1 MGSELEWFAFCLLEW
16 QTNSFNKGW
25 NDRNGNYPLNRKEKE
40 AIMSRKEEIEARKVE
55 LRDEIESAEDVEKVE
70 ELNQEVEALTEE
82 EEQLEKHEEEEKT
95 ATALEE
101 KKAVAK
107 EIEIKKEVEK
117 MDKEFRNSKEYVN
130 AYAEYLKTNDD
141 KELKALITTNGYAT
155 GNSATIEVPDMVYDI
170 VKTAWEREDLLAR
183 VRRLSV
189 KGNFK
194 VQFEVSGDAAVKHQE
209 GYGEVSEESLV
220 LGVVSLTP
228 VSFKKWI
235 SISDEALDLRG
246 EAFLEYIYDEITY
259 RIAKKIADELVGIVA
274 ALPTS
279 LSANGETGVYDKV
292 SANKITKA
300 PALGVIAEAI
310 ANLSDETRDITV
322 VMNKLT
328 YAEFKK
334 AQYDG
339 NYAVDPFEGAT
350 VVFNNTLPA
359 YTAASANAVYCI
371 VGDFD
376 HGALINTPNGD
387 GIELKFDDTTLMTQ
401 DLIRILGRR
410 FAGVN
415 AVADKAFCNIAKP
428 TTSA

>member
-1 MGSELEWFAFCLLEW
+1 
-16 QTNSFNKGW
+16 
-25 NDRNGNYPLNRKEKE
+25 
-40 AIMSRKEEIEARKVE
+40 MSRKEEIEARKLE
-55 LRDEIESAEDVEKVE
+55 LREEIESAEDTEKVE
-70 ELNQEVEALTEE
+70 ELNEEVEALKE
-82 EEQLEKHEEEEKT
+82 EEQQLEEHEEEEKT
-95 ATALEE
+95 AEELEE
-101 KKAVAK
+101 KKVSAK
-107 EIEIKKEVEK
+107 EIVKEERK
-117 MDKEFRNSKEYVN
+117 TMEMKEFRNSKEYIE
-130 AYAEYLKTNDD
+130 AYAEYIKTNDE
-141 KELKALITTNGYAT
+141 KELKSLITTNGYAT

-183 VRRLSV
+183 VRRLAV
-189 KGNFK
+189 KGNLK

-209 GYGEVSEESLV
+209 GYGAVTEESLV

-246 EAFLEYIYDEITY
+246 EAFLNYIYDEITY

-279 LSANGETGVYDKV
+279 LSANDSGVYDKV

-300 PALGVIAEAI
+300 PGIGVIAEAI

-328 YAEFKK
+328 YAAFKE
-334 AQYDG
+334 AQYSNG
-339 NYAVDPFEGAT
+339 YAVDPFEGAT

-359 YTAASANAVYCI
+359 YSSASANAVYCI
-371 VGDFD
+371 VGDFN

-387 GIELKFDDTTLMTQ
+387 GIELKFDDTTLMTS
-401 DLIRILGRR
+401 DLVRILGRR

-415 AVADKAFCNIAKP
+415 AVADKSFCNIAKP

>member
-1 MGSELEWFAFCLLEW
+1 M
-16 QTNSFNKGW
+16 T
-25 NDRNGNYPLNRKEKE
+25 
-40 AIMSRKEEIEARKVE
+40 RKEEIEARKLE
-55 LRDEIESAEDVEKVE
+55 LRDEIEGAESTEKVE
-70 ELNQEVEALTEE
+70 ELTEE
-82 EEQLEKHEEEEKT
+82 VNALVEEEGQLEEQEKEEEI
-95 ATALEE
+95 ATQLEE
-101 KKAVAK
+101 KSIVAK
-107 EIEIKKEVEK
+107 EIEVKKEEK
-117 MDKEFRNSKEYVN
+117 KMEEFRNTKEYIN
-130 AYAEYLKTNDD
+130 AYAEYIKSNDD
-141 KELKALITTNGYAT
+141 KELKSLITTNGYST

-170 VKTAWEREDLLAR
+170 VKTAWEREDLLAK

-189 KGNFK
+189 KGNLK
-194 VQFEVSGDAAVKHQE
+194 VQFEVSGDAAVKHME

-246 EAFLEYIYDEITY
+246 EDFLNYIYDEITY

-279 LSANGETGVYDKV
+279 LSANGSGVYDKV

-300 PALGVIAEAI
+300 PGVGVIAEAI

-328 YAEFKK
+328 YAAFKE
-334 AQYDG
+334 AQYAA
-339 NYAVDPFEGAT
+339 NYSVDPFEGAT

-359 YTAASANAVYCI
+359 YSSASANDVYAI
-371 VGDFD
+371 VGDFN

-387 GIELKFDDTTLMTQ
+387 GIELKFDDTTLMTS
-401 DLIRILGRR
+401 DLVRILGRR

>member
-1 MGSELEWFAFCLLEW
+1 
-16 QTNSFNKGW
+16 
-25 NDRNGNYPLNRKEKE
+25 
-40 AIMSRKEEIEARKVE
+40 MSRKDEIEARKLE
-55 LRDEIESAEDVEKVE
+55 LRDEIEAAEDAEKVE
-70 ELNQEVEALTEE
+70 ELKEEVDALVEEEGQIEQQEQEQEVA
-82 EEQLEKHEEEEKT
+82 EQ
-95 ATALEE
+95 LEE
-101 KKAVAK
+101 KKVAAK
-107 EIEIKKEVEK
+107 EIIVEERKE
-117 MDKEFRNSKEYVN
+117 MKEEFKNSKEYVN
-130 AYAEYLKTNDD
+130 AYAEYVKTNDD
-141 KELKALITTNGYAT
+141 SELRALITTNGYAT

-170 VKTAWEREDLLAR
+170 VKTAWEREDLLAK

-189 KGNFK
+189 KGNLK

-246 EAFLEYIYDEITY
+246 EEFLNYIYDEITY
-259 RIAKKIADELVGIVA
+259 RIAKKIADELVGIIA

-279 LSANGETGVYDKV
+279 LSANGSGVYDKV

-300 PALGVIAEAI
+300 PEVGTIAEAI

-334 AQYDG
+334 AQYANG
-339 NYAVDPFEGAT
+339 YAVDPFEGAS

-359 YTAASANAVYCI
+359 YGTASANAVYCI
-371 VGDFD
+371 VGDFN

-387 GIELKFDDTTLMTQ
+387 GIELKFDDTTLMTS
-401 DLIRILGRR
+401 DLVRILGRR

-415 AVADKAFCNIAKP
+415 AVADKSFCNIAKP

>member
-1 MGSELEWFAFCLLEW
+1 
-16 QTNSFNKGW
+16 
-25 NDRNGNYPLNRKEKE
+25 
-40 AIMSRKEEIEARKVE
+40 MSRKEEIEARKLE
-55 LRDEIESAEDVEKVE
+55 LREEIESAEDTEKVE
-70 ELNQEVEALTEE
+70 ELNEEVEALKEE
-82 EEQLEKHEEEEKT
+82 EEQLEEHEKEEKT
-95 ATALEE
+95 AEELEE
-101 KKAVAK
+101 KKVSAK
-107 EIEIKKEVEK
+107 EIVKEERK
-117 MDKEFRNSKEYVN
+117 TMEMKEFRNTKEYIE
-130 AYAEYLKTNDD
+130 AYAEYIKSNDD
-141 KELKALITTNGYAT
+141 KELKSLITTNGYAT

-183 VRRLSV
+183 VRRLAV
-189 KGNFK
+189 KGNLK

-209 GYGEVSEESLV
+209 GYGTVTEESLV

-246 EAFLEYIYDEITY
+246 EAFLNYIYDEITY
-259 RIAKKIADELVGIVA
+259 RIAKKIANELVGIIA

-279 LSANGETGVYDKV
+279 LSANDDGVYDKV

-300 PALGVIAEAI
+300 PAVGTIAEAI

-328 YAEFKK
+328 YAAFKE
-334 AQYDG
+334 AQYSNG
-339 NYAVDPFEGAT
+339 YAVDPFEGAT

-359 YTAASANAVYCI
+359 YSSASANAVYCI
-371 VGDFD
+371 VGDFN

-387 GIELKFDDTTLMTQ
+387 GIELKFDDTTLMTS
-401 DLIRILGRR
+401 DLVRILGRR

-415 AVADKAFCNIAKP
+415 AVADKSFCNIAKP

>member
-1 MGSELEWFAFCLLEW
+1 M
-16 QTNSFNKGW
+16 T
-25 NDRNGNYPLNRKEKE
+25 
-40 AIMSRKEEIEARKVE
+40 RKEEIEARKLE
-55 LRDEIESAEDVEKVE
+55 LRDEIEAAEDTEKVE
-70 ELNQEVEALTEE
+70 ELNEEVEALVE
-82 EEQLEKHEEEEKT
+82 EEQELEQHQEEEKV
-95 ATALEE
+95 AEQLEE
-101 KKAVAK
+101 KSIVAK
-107 EIEIKKEVEK
+107 EIEVKKEERK
-117 MDKEFRNSKEYVN
+117 MEELRNSKEYVN

-155 GNSATIEVPDMVYDI
+155 GNSATIEVPDMVYEI

-183 VRRLSV
+183 VRRLAV
-189 KGNFK
+189 KGNLK
-194 VQFEVSGDAAVKHQE
+194 VQFEVSGDAAVKHME

-228 VSFKKWI
+228 ISFKKWI
-235 SISDEALDLRG
+235 SVSDEALDLRG

-259 RIAKKIADELVGIVA
+259 RIAKKIADELVGIIA

-279 LSANGETGVYDKV
+279 LSANGEGVYDKV

-300 PALGVIAEAI
+300 PAVGTIAEAI

-328 YAEFKK
+328 YAAFKE
-334 AQYDG
+334 AQYSNG
-339 NYAVDPFEGAT
+339 YAVDPFEGAT

-359 YTAASANAVYCI
+359 YSSASANAVYCI
-371 VGDFD
+371 VGDFQ

-387 GIELKFDDTTLMTQ
+387 GIELKFDDTTLMTS
-401 DLIRILGRR
+401 DLVRILGRR

-415 AVADKAFCNIAKP
+415 AVADKSFCNIAKP